1 MPPKKKDFVAPPA
14 RRVSHRIEVS
24 LPLLVRGRDI
34 HGGAFEDT
42 SHSFNVSREGASF
55 VTRRELRVGQ
65 HLELVFPQR
74 PSGRGAAERQ
84 EFETTAEIRRL
95 QPTTAG
101 EWEVGVHFTGPRFRT
116 YIPETA

>member
-1 MPPKKKDFVAPPA
+1 MPPRKKEAAPPQ
-14 RRVSHRIEVS
+14 RTSRRIEVS

-34 HGGAFEDT
+34 HDGAFEDT

-65 HLELVFPQR
+65 QLELVFPQR
-74 PSGRGAAERQ
+74 PAGRAAAERP
-84 EFETTAEIRRL
+84 EFETTAEVRRL
-95 QPTTAG
+95 HPTTPG

>member
-1 MPPKKKDFVAPPA
+1 MPTRKKVSATSPA

-55 VTRRELRVGQ
+55 LTRRELRVGQ
-65 HLELVFPQR
+65 NLELVFPQR
-74 PSGRGAAERQ
+74 PAGRGAAERP

-95 QPTTAG
+95 HSTVSG

-116 YIPETA
+116 YIPESA